1 MFTFNKQRAF
11 ALVPKAIGL
20 SLITALA
27 MTFTACSNDNPTTEP
42 GGKKNRTNSRNTF
55 STN

>member
-42 GGKKNRTNSRNTF
+42 GGEKT
-55 STN
+55 